1 VNSLTSIYGGFVVF
15 SVLGFMARKS
25 HTDMKNVVRSG
36 ITLAYVSFP
45 SAIADMPG
53 STFWAV
59 LFYVMVLLLG
69 LDTQFTVVE
78 ICVTAILDAFP
89 KKLNPA
95 KHQQILTAGL
105 CIVFFLLGLPLM
117 TGCGVYWIILMDD
130 FAGSWG
136 LIFIA
141 IIEGKFYWVHCTV
154 SMLWSEKL
162 RWETDLVKL
171 YLQIYFSDICRMDLW
186 R

>member
-1 VNSLTSIYGGFVVF
+1 MVF

-25 HTDMKNVVRSG
+25 HTELKDVVSSG

-78 ICVTAILDAFP
+78 ICTTAVLDAFP
-89 KKLNPA
+89 KQLNA
-95 KHQQILTAGL
+95 EKHQLILTGIM
-105 CIVFFLLGLPLM
+105 CSIFFLLGLPLM
-117 TGCGVYWIILMDD
+117 TGSGIYWIILMDD

-141 IIEGKFYWVHCTV
+141 LIEGNIVA
-154 SMLWSEKL
+154 
-162 RWETDLVKL
+162 
-171 YLQIYFSDICRMDLW
+171 
-186 R
+186 